1 MNISFASRYAAT
13 KTALKRM
20 LLVAL
25 VSLSL
30 WSVSNPAYAADAN
43 DYYTNDRGGLQATER
58 YDKIQPKTGEYNNF
72 DDVDPRQD
80 TSRADAKARAEID
93 DAKRRNAQTNDPL
106 EPAREAVSNLKENL
120 GGKAERAT
128 SKVNY
133 QVEKAADK
141 LSNRA
146 ERAVDRIQD

>member
-1 MNISFASRYAAT
+1 MNISLTSFY
-13 KTALKRM
+13 TAIKIAIKRV
-20 LLVAL
+20 LIVAL
-25 VSLSL
+25 VGLSL
-30 WSVSNPAYAADAN
+30 WAISTPAYAADAD

-58 YDKIQPKTGEYNNF
+58 YDKIQLKTGEYNNF

-93 DAKRRNAQTNDPL
+93 EAKRRNAQTSDPL
-106 EPAREAVSNLKENL
+106 EPAREAVSNLKESL

-141 LSNRA
+141 LSDRA